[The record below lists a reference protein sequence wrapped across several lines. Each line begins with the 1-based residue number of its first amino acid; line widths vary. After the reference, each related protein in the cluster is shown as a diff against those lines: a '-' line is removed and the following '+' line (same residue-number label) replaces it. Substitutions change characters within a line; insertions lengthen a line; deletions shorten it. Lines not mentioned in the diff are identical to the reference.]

1 MPVMPNY
8 ELRAKIAKMRDDGCT
23 YREIAAALGC
33 SYQHAHYVCTHPLK
47 SSESKLDFAIRYIK
61 NAGRPVTIQEVAYV
75 CECSEAVVRTALTM
89 LGCKRK
95 IVYSYE
101 G

>member
-1 MPVMPNY
+1 MPNY
-8 ELRAKIAKMRDDGCT
+8 ELRGKITKMRDDGST

-33 SYQHAHYVCTHPLK
+33 SYQHAHYVCTHPLGN
-47 SSESKLDFAIRYIK
+47 SESKLDVAIRYIK
-61 NAGRPVTIQEVAYV
+61 EAKRPVTIQEVAYV
-75 CECSEAVVRTALTM
+75 CECSEAVVRTALSV